1 MRRCGLLV
9 VCMLMGAAPRLEAS
23 SSQSLATIGH
33 GNYSTTDL
41 LVFALNQ
48 EYLAATF
55 FSYAAWGHG
64 LPSKLTGGGPP
75 PRGARKAK
83 LTGPVQK
90 MAAAVAADEIAHV
103 RLLRNALGDAAVAMP
118 LLDLTTPFRE
128 GAELASQL
136 WRHGRSLAPPFDPYA
151 SDIEFLLAAFFLA
164 DLEPSAYTPR
174 ASNPCIDSVT
184 ALAEEEGK
192 EEEGEEEG
200 KEEEEEEQG
209 VHVRSWPC
217 RSQGLVAAL
226 SGSEPEVQQLA
237 AQLLSVEAYHAGA
250 VRGMLVPLATR
261 RLWPRDVTVAEMASL
276 FAKLRSR
283 FDQSAM
289 YGQGVDCCGGLVG
302 MCDTDEDYNRAGRRV
317 TLAASGRTPAR
328 IGVEDDVEADNM
340 DAMGDHE
347 DAHDCGLFGRC
358 GLPVVAPRDNNGL
371 GFVRSVEEVRAVL
384 YSASPYEGGGF
395 FPEGLAGEIR

>member
-1 MRRCGLLV
+1 
-9 VCMLMGAAPRLEAS
+9 MGAAPRLEAS

-118 LLDLTTPFRE
+118 LLDLATPFRE

-151 SDIEFLLAAFFLA
+151 SDTEFLLAAFFLA
-164 DLEPSAYTPR
+164 DLEPSAYT
-174 ASNPCIDSVT
+174 
-184 ALAEEEGK
+184 
-192 EEEGEEEG
+192 
-200 KEEEEEEQG
+200 
-209 VHVRSWPC
+209 
-217 RSQGLVAAL
+217 GLVAAL

-317 TLAASGRTPAR
+317 TLAASGRTPTR
-328 IGVEDDVEADNM
+328 IGVEDNVEADNM